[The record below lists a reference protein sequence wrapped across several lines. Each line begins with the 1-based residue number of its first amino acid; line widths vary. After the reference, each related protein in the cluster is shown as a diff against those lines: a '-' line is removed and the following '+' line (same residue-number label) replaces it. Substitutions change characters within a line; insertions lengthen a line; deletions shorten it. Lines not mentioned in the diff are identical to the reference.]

1 MSASILIVE
10 DDIDLG
16 HLLQQYLRLNHFQ
29 ARQVFNGV
37 EARAALLQQ
46 RYDVLIIDVMMPQ
59 EDGFQLAE
67 KLVRNYPELPFLFVT
82 ARKMQEDVIQ
92 GLTLGAEDY
101 IVKPFDAD
109 ELILRLKN
117 ILKRSRNTPE
127 VQQRIFAIGNY
138 QFDPQNM
145 HLSIHSS
152 SVLLTEKESQLLHY
166 LCIHQN
172 RLIKRT
178 DILSYLWKEADFF
191 NGRSMDVFISR
202 LRKYLAED
210 PNVQIENVRGVGFR
224 FLVKDKTT
232 SL

>member
-1 MSASILIVE
+1 
-10 DDIDLG
+10 
-16 HLLQQYLRLNHFQ
+16 
-29 ARQVFNGV
+29 
-37 EARAALLQQ
+37 
-46 RYDVLIIDVMMPQ
+46 
-59 EDGFQLAE
+59 
-67 KLVRNYPELPFLFVT
+67 
-82 ARKMQEDVIQ
+82 MQEDVIQ